1 MAIVAQQ
8 NHASSFFD
16 LFGEIEDFDL
26 RKATNAVLETGE
38 LTPIIKEELKLFI
51 QTRRLSHGQDEL
63 TVTFSPPNKDEV
75 TIVLITFW
83 TFMNLILNSY
93 PVYSTWG
100 YLK

>member
-1 MAIVAQQ
+1 
-8 NHASSFFD
+8 
-16 LFGEIEDFDL
+16 
-26 RKATNAVLETGE
+26 
-38 LTPIIKEELKLFI
+38 
-51 QTRRLSHGQDEL
+51 
-63 TVTFSPPNKDEV
+63 VTFSPPNKDEV